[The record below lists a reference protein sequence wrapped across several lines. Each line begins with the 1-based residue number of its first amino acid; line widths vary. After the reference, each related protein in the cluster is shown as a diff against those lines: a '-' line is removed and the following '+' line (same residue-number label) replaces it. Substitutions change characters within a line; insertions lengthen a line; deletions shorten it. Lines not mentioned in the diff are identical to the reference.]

1 MSIKD
6 WNIVERP
13 REKLIKHGPQVL
25 SAAELLAIL
34 IGSGTKEK
42 SALELAKELLK
53 TAGDDIAYLGR
64 LSVDEIRNIKGIGVA
79 RAVVISA
86 ALELGRRRS
95 LSDNE
100 PVKIR
105 SSKDAAGIF
114 MPLLSDLTH
123 EEFWVLYLSTANTV
137 MYVERVSRG
146 SDVASVID
154 VKEIVRNAIF
164 KKARNIIVAHN
175 HPSGCV
181 NPGGSDIALTEKL
194 AGALMYF
201 DIKLLDHIIIGN
213 NKFYSFADEGKL

>member
-6 WNIVERP
+6 WNIDERP

>member
-1 MSIKD
+1 
-6 WNIVERP
+6 
-13 REKLIKHGPQVL
+13 
-25 SAAELLAIL
+25 
-34 IGSGTKEK
+34 
-42 SALELAKELLK
+42 
-53 TAGDDIAYLGR
+53 
-64 LSVDEIRNIKGIGVA
+64 
-79 RAVVISA
+79 
-86 ALELGRRRS
+86 
-95 LSDNE
+95 
-100 PVKIR
+100 
-105 SSKDAAGIF
+105 